1 MINLLSAVCEQ
12 LSVWGQEQ
20 TAEFKRE
27 YTANLENETKP
38 DNLEKESNDQ
48 FCERPSCRQNVFLRK
63 KRLGL
68 IIE

>member
-48 FCERPSCRQNVFLRK
+48 FCGRDQVADKMFFWEKNV
-63 KRLGL
+63 
-68 IIE
+68 